1 MKRASHSIPAYSRN
15 PAPSPSRSDFAVGVS
30 FLQRKFDKIFELIRV
45 RRYCSLQ

>member
-1 MKRASHSIPAYSRN
+1 MKRASLSMPAYSHN
-15 PAPSPSRSDFAVGVS
+15 PDFAVGAS